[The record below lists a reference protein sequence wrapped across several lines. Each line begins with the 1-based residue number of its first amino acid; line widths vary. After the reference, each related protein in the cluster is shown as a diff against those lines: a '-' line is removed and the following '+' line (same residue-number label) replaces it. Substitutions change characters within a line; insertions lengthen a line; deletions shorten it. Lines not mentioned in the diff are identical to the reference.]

1 MNCSPLSMGLRASL
15 SWLLVA
21 LTLAACCPTTL
32 HVAAPDGPAPTP
44 ERFVQAQVARV
55 AALGSLALRGHAEL
69 TWRDASG
76 GHFDDGDFDLLVR
89 PPVEMSL
96 RVSKLGE
103 KIVWVG
109 AGDGNWW
116 IVFPRERPSRALLR
130 PWSAQQPVADMGAGA
145 DEQGL
150 SALLV
155 PTRLFEALGVSSVRS
170 DEVRSI
176 DWDGTRGAWRIAL
189 GDRQIFARGET
200 LLPVACEWFDA
211 KERIFARCTLEGFEW
226 VRGERPVG
234 SAPDSSQP
242 LVATRINFEIWTR
255 GRCVSDGPP
264 DSACALAAEVPSYG
278 LDRIKP
284 QLFNWPDVQAALRPE
299 VVEDAR

>member
-1 MNCSPLSMGLRASL
+1 MNCSPSCMGLRAKH
-15 SWLLVA
+15 SWLLVVVA
-21 LTLAACCPTTL
+21 LASCCPQNF
-32 HVAAPDGPAPTP
+32 HVAAPDGPAPTA
-44 ERFVQAQVARV
+44 EQFAQAQSARV

-76 GHFDDGDFDLLVR
+76 GHFDDGDFDLLIR

-116 IVFPRERPSRALLR
+116 IVFPRERPSRAVLR
-130 PWSAQQPVADMGAGA
+130 PWSGQRAIAAMGADA

-155 PTRLFEALGVSSVRS
+155 PTRLFEALGVSAVRS

-176 DWDGTRGAWRIAL
+176 GWDETRGAWRITLA
-189 GDRQIFARGET
+189 DRQIFARGET
-200 LLPVACEWFDA
+200 LLPIGCEWFDA
-211 KERIFARCTLEGFEW
+211 NEHIVVRCTLEGFEW
-226 VRGERPVG
+226 VRGDRPGGNASV
-234 SAPDSSQP
+234 SAP
-242 LVATRINFEIWTR
+242 LVATRINFEIWSR
-255 GRCVSDGPP
+255 GRSASDGPP
-264 DSACALAAEVPSYG
+264 DSACAFAAETPSYG
-278 LDRIKP
+278 ADRIKP